1 MSTFVNDVK
10 YGCRQLRRTPG
21 FTAVALLVI
30 GLGIGANTA
39 LFNALDQVYMRPL
52 PVRKPHDLVS
62 VQYHYRSPDGG
73 WESIEGTFN
82 YAAYETYRERS
93 GVFAGLA
100 AFTRGQATNLRIDD
114 EVAQVETVAVSVN
127 YFSMLGVQPA
137 LGRVFVPEQEQADAS
152 DYPVAVISYGLWR
165 RQFGGKADV
174 LGKQVVLDGRPL
186 TIIGVTRPGFTGT
199 AVGRVADVYLPLATY
214 ARDTGIDDPKG
225 GNWLYLLGRLKPD
238 VDGEQAQAALRVL
251 ASQTKETGP
260 DVPTITML
268 VSDGSQGFVSDEAQ
282 VASYPLCLFQ
292 AGAALVLLIACANI
306 ANLQLARA
314 ATRHK
319 EIAVRRA
326 LGAGRRRILRQ
337 LLVESMLLALAA
349 GGLGILLALGLDRVI
364 CAALP
369 RIVSSNMD
377 PTLQVHV
384 SPGLSGRMLLFAV
397 GISLATGIAFGLTP
411 ALQMIRRNIVPALK
425 ETAGYA
431 DLPAR
436 RWNPHNLLVI
446 AQIAVAVVVMVC
458 SGLCLRNLIG
468 LRSIDPGFDPANVL
482 AVSLEGWPMDRPE
495 FSRFM
500 NHLHERVTEL
510 SGVMS
515 ATLSLCIPLSESG
528 SMTQVTHIES
538 AEARRGRKI
547 DQDLGIVSPGYF
559 QTLGQGLLAGRD
571 FSIQDG
577 ADCAKVTI
585 VNEVMARRY
594 WPNQN
599 PIGKRI
605 TFAAGR
611 DKPDEVREIV
621 GVVNA
626 VRVRSILEESRPIAY
641 LPLAQRPSA
650 IPPVLLIRATGDPR
664 SLIPAIRREVA
675 ALEPPLPFEIRT
687 VAEQVSQLLLPQQI
701 LTGILNS
708 FALVGLLL
716 SATGLYAVMAY
727 AVRQRTREIGIRMAL
742 GARSHHIL
750 ASVLLRGAV
759 LLIVGLSLGLALS
772 LAGARLLASLL
783 PLIRQWD
790 KFFLRDVYTWDP
802 LTYAAAA
809 LVIAAV
815 ILAACYLPARRAAR
829 TDPMAALRY
838 E

>member
-1 MSTFVNDVK
+1 MGTLWQDVR
-10 YGCRQLRRTPG
+10 YGLRTLARSPG
-21 FTAVALLVI
+21 FTATALLVI

-52 PVRKPHDLVS
+52 PVRKPHELAS

-82 YAAYETYRERS
+82 YAAYETYREQS

-100 AFTRGQATNLRIDD
+100 AFTRGQAMNLRIGD
-114 EVAQVETVAVSVN
+114 EMARVEAVAVSVN
-127 YFSMLGVQPA
+127 YFSTLGVQPA
-137 LGRVFVPEQEQADAS
+137 LGRLFVPEQEQSDAA
-152 DYPVAVISYGLWR
+152 DYPVAVISHGLWR
-165 RQFGGKADV
+165 RQFAGKADV
-174 LGKQVVLDGRPL
+174 LGKQVLLDDRPL

-199 AVGRVADVYLPLATY
+199 AVGRVTDVYLPLGTY
-214 ARDTGIDDPKG
+214 ARDSGIDDPNG
-225 GNWLYLLGRLKPD
+225 GNWLYLLGRLRPD
-238 VDGEQAQAALRVL
+238 VDREQAQAALRVL

-260 DVPTITML
+260 DAPTITML
-268 VSDGSQGFVSDEAQ
+268 VLDGRQGFVSDEAQ
-282 VASYPLCLFQ
+282 VASYPLGLFQ

-349 GGLGILLALGLDRVI
+349 GGLGVLLALGLDRVI

-369 RIVSSNMD
+369 RIVSANMD
-377 PTLQVHV
+377 PGLQVHI
-384 SPGLSGRMLLFAV
+384 SPGLPGRVLLFAV
-397 GISLATGIAFGLTP
+397 AISLATGIAFGLTP
-411 ALQMIRRNIVPALK
+411 ALQMIRRNVVPALK

-436 RWNPHNLLVI
+436 RWNPHNLLVV
-446 AQIAVAVVVMVC
+446 AQITVAVIVMVC
-458 SGLCLRNLIG
+458 SGLCLRNLVG

-482 AVSLEGWPMDRPE
+482 AVSLEGWPLDRPE
-495 FSRFM
+495 LGRFM
-500 NHLHERVTEL
+500 DNLHERVTQL
-510 SGVMS
+510 PGVMS
-515 ATLSLCIPLSESG
+515 ASLSLCIPLSEAG
-528 SMTQVTHIES
+528 SMTQVTHIEGT
-538 AEARRGRKI
+538 ETRRGKKI
-547 DQDLGIVSPGYF
+547 DQHLGIVSPGYF
-559 QTLGQGLLAGRD
+559 QTLGQALLAGRD
-571 FSIQDG
+571 FSIRDG
-577 ADCAKVTI
+577 PDCAKVTV

-599 PIGKRI
+599 PIGKRV
-605 TFAAGR
+605 TLSGGR
-611 DKPDEVREIV
+611 DKPDEVWEVV
-621 GVVNA
+621 GVVEA
-626 VRVRSILEESRPIAY
+626 VKVRSILEESRPIAY
-641 LPLAQRPSA
+641 LPIAQRPSV
-650 IPPVLLIRATGDPR
+650 IPPVLLIRGTGDPR
-664 SLIPAIRREVA
+664 SLIPAIRREVT

-701 LTGILNS
+701 LTGILNI
-708 FALVGLLL
+708 FGFVGLVL
-716 SATGLYAVMAY
+716 SAMGIYAVMAY

-759 LLIVGLSLGLALS
+759 LLIIGLSLGLGVS

-802 LTYAAAA
+802 LTYVAAA
-809 LVIAAV
+809 LVIAV
-815 ILAACYLPARRAAR
+815 VTLLACYLPARRAAR
-829 TDPMAALRY
+829 IDPMVALRY